1 MDMKKLLVYAIIIV
15 PIILVWF
22 AWGADIHSNGT
33 FILALIAVFN
43 CTVAADKMHEKSA
56 KAEEEKK

>member
-1 MDMKKLLVYAIIIV
+1 MKKLAVYAIILI
-15 PIILVWF
+15 PIFLVWF

-33 FILALIAVFN
+33 FVLALIAVFN
-43 CTVAADKMHEKSA
+43 CTVASDKMHENRA

>member
-1 MDMKKLLVYAIIIV
+1 MKKFIIYAIIIV

-43 CTVAADKMHEKSA
+43 CTVATDKMHEMSA

>member
-1 MDMKKLLVYAIIIV
+1 MKKFIIYAIIIV

-43 CTVAADKMHEKSA
+43 CTVATDKMHENRA
-56 KAEEEKK
+56 KVEKEKK

>member
-1 MDMKKLLVYAIIIV
+1 MKKFIIYAIIIV

-43 CTVAADKMHEKSA
+43 CTVATDKMHENRA

>member
-1 MDMKKLLVYAIIIV
+1 MKKLAVYT
-15 PIILVWF
+15 IILVPIFLVWL

-33 FILALIAVFN
+33 LVLALIAVFN
-43 CTVAADKMHEKSA
+43 CTVASDKMHENRA